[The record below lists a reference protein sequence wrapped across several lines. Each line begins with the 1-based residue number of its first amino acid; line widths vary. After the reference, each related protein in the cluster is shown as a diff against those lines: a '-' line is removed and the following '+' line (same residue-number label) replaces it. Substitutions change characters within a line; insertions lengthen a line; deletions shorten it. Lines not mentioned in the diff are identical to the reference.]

1 MAVSQLLFLH
11 TRSKERNAA
20 TLIANGPKGMKKAF
34 QTASNYS
41 LVVIIQKN
49 STVNYFTRK
58 TRFKLLSPL

>member
-41 LVVIIQKN
+41 LIFIIQW
-49 STVNYFTRK
+49 TLMNYFTRK

>member
-41 LVVIIQKN
+41 LVVIIQW
-49 STVNYFTRK
+49 TLMNYFTRK
-58 TRFKLLSPL
+58 TRFTLLSPL

>member
-41 LVVIIQKN
+41 LVFIIQW
-49 STVNYFTRK
+49 TLMNYFTRK

>member
-11 TRSKERNAA
+11 ARSKERNTA

-41 LVVIIQKN
+41 LVFIIQW
-49 STVNYFTRK
+49 TLMNYFTRK
-58 TRFKLLSPL
+58 TRFKLFSPL